1 MSFSEYYREN
11 MAAMGLPTPDG
22 IYSASVARVSRVPC
36 LKARTRCL
44 KFYHLVRDWRH
55 THTHRIIMPV

>member
-22 IYSASVARVSRVPC
+22 IYSASVGRILVSDKNV
-36 LKARTRCL
+36 
-44 KFYHLVRDWRH
+44 
-55 THTHRIIMPV
+55 